1 MFTYDFSGKNVVVT
15 GGAQGIGKA
24 VAQAFLLAH
33 AWVSVWD
40 VDEEALQ
47 ELGEEWAEWRD
58 RLLPVVCDVSKEP
71 EVRRAREAVER
82 EAHAVDVLVNNAGIF
97 IGKPLEE
104 LTEEEWDR
112 VLGVNL
118 KGIFLVTKHLLPL
131 FREGGAII
139 NIASTRALMSEPHTE
154 AYSASKGG
162 VLALTH
168 ALAISLGE
176 RKIRVNAI
184 SPGWIET
191 SLWKKRAL
199 RREPELRPI
208 DHLQH
213 PAQRVGTPEDIAA
226 ACVFLAS
233 PSSGFITG
241 TNLVVDGGMTVKMIY
256 AP

>member
-1 MFTYDFSGKNVVVT
+1 MYDFAGKSVVVT

-24 VAQAFLLAH
+24 IVQAFLEAR
-33 AWVSVWD
+33 AFVSVWD

-47 ELGEEWAEWRD
+47 ELVEEWQKWQGQYD
-58 RLLPVVCDVSKEP
+58 PVVCDVSCRKDVEQAAQK
-71 EVRRAREAVER
+71 VRETRG
-82 EAHAVDVLVNNAGIF
+82 AVDVLVNNAGIF

-112 VLGVNL
+112 ALGVNL